1 MSDIN
6 NVLKVDGVSDI
17 LMEVAKL
24 RAERDL
30 YKEKYESLRDCT
42 LSNTELS
49 WGDDGLRLKNS
60 EELNYMLK
68 FLAPVEHEERL
79 KTLRREKARQEKEEA
94 EAREE
99 ANNE

>member
-42 LSNTELS
+42 LGNTELS
-49 WGDDGLRLKNS
+49 WGMNGLRPKNN
-60 EELNYMLK
+60 EEFDYMLK
-68 FLAPVEHEERL
+68 FLAPVEYEERL
-79 KTLRREKARQEKEEA
+79 EILQKAEA
-94 EAREE
+94 EAKAREE
-99 ANNE
+99 AKDE

>member
-49 WGDDGLRLKNS
+49 WGDNGLRLKNS

-68 FLAPVEHEERL
+68 FLAPAEYEERL
-79 KTLRREKARQEKEEA
+79 RRLRTQKATEELLEK
-94 EAREE
+94 E